1 LEYSDPANVYKT
13 TAKLAVVLY
22 YVRMP
27 KASHSIALRKSPKW
41 HLIPIYIAI
50 LLLVFHSLVVAYI
63 NSSFLEQFI
72 SSTSIGT
79 IYTIGSALSVLIFL
93 FVSRVLGRVGNL
105 KLTLSLILMDLL
117 AVVGMAHAVS
127 LEVAVP
133 LFLVHII
140 SVPLIIFNLDVFL
153 EEVIGDDESGTGSS
167 RGLLLTLA
175 SLIGALSP
183 LVSGFLLG
191 DDESFTLVY
200 LASAAALL
208 PIIAILI
215 WNFRDFNDPNY
226 GAVDVFKGI
235 HMFWDNINLKSVF
248 IAQFLLQL
256 FFVAMV
262 VYIPLYLTGTIGLT
276 WGEFGIVM
284 FFAQMAYVILEYP
297 IGIIADRYIGEKEMM
312 GVGFFIIAIATAW
325 MSFVTVSS
333 VAVWATIMFVSR
345 VGAALVEVTTE
356 SYFFK
361 QTKSSDAQII
371 SFFRVTRP
379 LAGVAGALVG
389 SLALLYVPFNL
400 VFIVFA
406 ALMIPA
412 MFYTLNIEDTK

>member
-1 LEYSDPANVYKT
+1 
-13 TAKLAVVLY
+13 
-22 YVRMP
+22 MP
-27 KASHSIALRKSPKW
+27 KASHSITLRKAPRW
-41 HLIPIYIAI
+41 RLVPIYIAI

-93 FVSRVLGRVGNL
+93 FVSRVLRRVGNL
-105 KLTLSLILMDLL
+105 KLTLGLILVDLA
-117 AVVGMAHAVS
+117 AVVGMAYAQT
-127 LEVAVP
+127 LEVAIP

-153 EEVIGDDESGTGSS
+153 EEVIGEDESGTGSS

-183 LVSGFLLG
+183 LASGLLLG
-191 DDESFTLVY
+191 DGSSYKLVY
-200 LASAAALL
+200 LASAAALV
-208 PIIAILI
+208 PIIVILLA
-215 WNFRDFNDPNY
+215 NFKDFHDPNY
-226 GAVDVFKGI
+226 GEVDVFSGLHK
-235 HMFWDNINLKSVF
+235 FWGNINLKSVF

-276 WGEFGIVM
+276 WAEFGIVM

-312 GVGFFIIAIATAW
+312 AVGFFIIAIATAW
-325 MSFVTVSS
+325 MSFMTVASVT
-333 VAVWATIMFVSR
+333 VWATIMFVSR

-379 LAGVAGALVG
+379 LAGVLGALVG
-389 SLALLYVPFNL
+389 SLALLYLPFNL
-400 VFIVFA
+400 LFLVFA